1 MEVVSVT
8 VVDAEVDLATAEG
21 FETTVT
27 RRAVTATAAEAA
39 GQTATDFLVQ
49 FSAASPNISSNL
61 DFCKFFCFIALQTT
75 VIHMYIFHSIKRAG
89 Y

>member
-1 MEVVSVT
+1 MKFYFVTASANGEKSWKISAVEVVSVT

-39 GQTATDFLVQ
+39 GQTATDF
-49 FSAASPNISSNL
+49 SA
-61 DFCKFFCFIALQTT
+61 
-75 VIHMYIFHSIKRAG
+75 IFGSESE